1 MESAKF
7 VSMYFLNFLGEGA
20 VVVPRRN
27 SGRSLVVMQPWR
39 GSKGGGVAV
48 LRIPVNSPTEGGFGW
63 EEISIDGM
71 CLSRRYRHSVDGKP
85 ILVRRHI

>member
-39 GSKGGGVAV
+39 GSKGAE
-48 LRIPVNSPTEGGFGW
+48 LRCSGFRSTRPLKEGL
-63 EEISIDGM
+63 DG
-71 CLSRRYRHSVDGKP
+71 RKYD
-85 ILVRRHI
+85 